1 MNPPPAHAQIVI
13 VGGGIAGVSV
23 AYHLAKLGRRD
34 VVLLEQGRL
43 SCGTTW
49 HAAGLVGQMRPNR
62 SMTRMSQY
70 GTQLYSSLERET
82 GLATGWKQCGSVNVA
97 RTPERWIVFQR
108 QAAMARSFGIDVDLL
123 TPRQALDKWPLL
135 RSEDLQGAL
144 WFPADGK
151 ANPADLAQSL
161 AKGARNLGVKM
172 FEGVRVLSVLKEND
186 FVKGVETSAGTIQCE
201 VFVNCSGQWARAL
214 GEKSGVS
221 IPLHAAEH
229 FYIVTEPIA
238 GVHPNLPVMRDPDGL
253 IYFKEE
259 VGGLLMGGFEPAAK
273 PWGMDGIPDRFEFQ
287 LLPEDWDQFQPLM
300 EAAIHRVPALES
312 AGVKILLNGP
322 ESFTPDGN
330 FILGEAPEVRNYFVA
345 AGFNSAGIANA
356 GGAGRLLAEWIA
368 GGEAPM
374 DLFEVD
380 IRRYGAFAADAKWLR
395 ERTVES
401 LGLHY
406 AMRWPRHE
414 LESGRPQRVSPLFE
428 KLKAKGAQFGSKFGW
443 ERANYFGPKMEY
455 TLGRPNWLSAV
466 SEEQLAI
473 RNAVGIL
480 DQTSFGKLRVRGRD
494 AAALLDRVCANRI
507 GKLTYTAMLNRKGGF
522 ESDVTVQRWA
532 DDDFLVV
539 TGSAQPVRDAA
550 WLRRNIHQNENV
562 EVEDVSAEWS
572 VISVLGPRA
581 AVLLSRVD
589 LGSARA
595 VPASYAGG
603 PGTEIYVRVEDA
615 AALYDRLCAAG
626 QEFGL
631 RDCGYYAL
639 DALRIEAGR
648 RAFGAELSPDCTP
661 YEAGLGFAVRPE
673 LRKPPAKLTKRLL
686 MFTFPATDLFAWGG
700 EPILRDGKPVG
711 ELSSVGYSATLS
723 CMVGMGFVYSED
735 IEGTYHIEVSGQKV
749 PAQASLRAPWPGG
762 AAGNVEP
769 PAPPRKSASRARPRK
784 KSEA

>member
-1 MNPPPAHAQIVI
+1 MRAEVVI
-13 VGGGIAGVSV
+13 IGGGIVGASV

-34 VVLLEQGRL
+34 ILLLEQGRL
-43 SCGTTW
+43 TCGTTW

-70 GTQLYSSLERET
+70 GIELYSTLEQET
-82 GLATGWKQCGSVNVA
+82 GLATGWRQCGSVNVA

-108 QAAMARSFGIDVDLL
+108 QAAMARSFGIEVHLL
-123 TPRQALDKWPLL
+123 TPREALEKWPLL

-161 AKGARNLGVKM
+161 AKGARNLGVKIQ
-172 FEGVRVLSVLKEND
+172 EGVRVANLLTRGG
-186 FVKGVETSAGTIQCE
+186 FVSGVETSAGAVQCE
-201 VFVNCSGQWARAL
+201 IVVNCAGQWARAL
-214 GEKSGVS
+214 GAQHGVN
-221 IPLHAAEH
+221 IPLHSAEH

-238 GVHPNLPVMRDPDGL
+238 GVHPMLPVMRDPDGF

-259 VGGLLMGGFEPAAK
+259 VGGLLMGGFEPVAK
-273 PWGMDGIPDRFEFQ
+273 PWGMQGIPDPFEFQ

-300 EAAIHRVPALES
+300 EAAMHRVPALEK

-330 FILGEAPEVRNYFVA
+330 FILGEAPELRSYFVA

-356 GGAGRLLAEWIA
+356 GGAGKLLAEWIA

-380 IRRYGAFAADAKWLR
+380 IRRFGAFAADPKWLK
-395 ERTVES
+395 ERTVET

-414 LESGRPQRVSPLFE
+414 LESGRPQRVSPLYE
-428 KLKAKGAQFGSKFGW
+428 KLGRKGAVFGSKFGW
-443 ERANYFGPKMEY
+443 ERANYFGPKMQY
-455 TLGRPNWLSAV
+455 TLGRPNWLAAV
-466 SEEQLAI
+466 IEEQRAV
-473 RNAVGIL
+473 RNAVGIF

-507 GKLTYTAMLNRKGGF
+507 GRLTYTPMLNRKGGY
-522 ESDVTVQRWA
+522 ESDVTVQRWG
-532 DDDFLVV
+532 DEEYLVV

-550 WLRRNIHQNENV
+550 WLRRHIAPEEEV
-562 EVEDVSAEWS
+562 TVEDVTDRWS
-572 VISVLGPRA
+572 VISVLGPNSGK
-581 AVLLSRVD
+581 LLERVD

-603 PGTEIYVRVEDA
+603 PGREILVAAEDA
-615 AALYDRLCAAG
+615 AALYERLWSAG
-626 QEFGL
+626 AGL
-631 RDCGYYAL
+631 GIKDCGYYAL

-661 YEAGLGFAVRPE
+661 YEAGLAFAVRPE
-673 LRKPPAKLTKRLL
+673 RRKPPPKLCKRLV
-686 MFTFPATDLFAWGG
+686 MFTFPASELFAWGG
-700 EPILRDGKPVG
+700 EPILRNGRPVG

-723 CMVGMGFVYSED
+723 CMVGMGFVHAED
-735 IEGTYHIEVSGQKV
+735 IEGRYQIEVSGEKV
-749 PAQASLRAPWPGG
+749 PAQASLKAPWPG
-762 AAGNVEP
+762 
-769 PAPPRKSASRARPRK
+769 
-784 KSEA
+784 